1 MIKLLAK
8 NEVIE
13 RAKLEGSIVT
23 ATSESSDTPGS
34 TEDKELTEENFT
46 HMTLN
51 HNDRQA
57 GVSLVF
63 DPETSSYVYNAYL
76 LEKKLLKE
84 LKSQEFEFL
93 SDALAYV
100 NDEFAGWE
108 LITFDKKGCG
118 SCAAKK

>member
-13 RAKLEGSIVT
+13 RAKFEGTVAVSG
-23 ATSESSDTPGS
+23 SEAAES